1 MWTSLSPD
9 IAILLMKGIVYGIL
23 DPIFGVRWV
32 KTFAANLAYNLL
44 RVWFTP
50 WSLLMFLTVAVIARL
65 AFHESFF

>member
-9 IAILLMKGIVYGIL
+9 IALLLMKGIVYDVL

-32 KTFAANLAYNLL
+32 KTFTANLAYNLL